1 MDPKEK
7 SRLCQIGMTNPLF
20 YYIVLFLWTLNPLG
34 EFRTSQRLLFNI
46 YYDLPSVSTGGE
58 MIEQNKEEKKL
69 YVKGLTP
76 LCRATLILLVCV
88 PKFIICIAL
97 LYLGCNWLSATT
109 SFQELVMNT
118 VAMEFIT

>member
-1 MDPKEK
+1 
-7 SRLCQIGMTNPLF
+7 
-20 YYIVLFLWTLNPLG
+20 
-34 EFRTSQRLLFNI
+34 
-46 YYDLPSVSTGGE
+46 

-118 VAMEFIT
+118 VAMEFITRIDEMLYSTLLPKSMQTEVAEVNFLVYKKPSGDAPD